1 MDEGALFRG
10 ANATEFGSS
19 DEGDEMDG
27 DDDCDDGCCI
37 HDEEEDEAETRAG
50 E

>member
-10 ANATEFGSS
+10 ANAIEFGSS
-19 DEGDEMDG
+19 DDGDERDG
-27 DDDCDDGCCI
+27 DEDCDDGCGI
-37 HDEEEDEAETRAG
+37 HEEEDEAETRAG